1 MVITSLESERRYY
14 PNDIPFYTKFD
25 EKVLESFV
33 QERWKNPR
41 SQSMSII
48 LDNCIDPWEK
58 SASMKTLFLNG
69 RNLRT
74 SLFITMSFAHL
85 KPELRANID
94 FIFIAREKN
103 ERDLLKIYEQYGGMF
118 PTFEEFKQV
127 VDQCTKDAFTMLVI
141 DNTSRSDVFCWFKAE
156 PYPIVTEQI
165 LPGRTRSET
174 RMITSLS
181 A

>member
-1 MVITSLESERRYY
+1 
-14 PNDIPFYTKFD
+14 
-25 EKVLESFV
+25 
-33 QERWKNPR
+33 
-41 SQSMSII
+41 MSII

-118 PTFEEFKQV
+118 PTFEEFKQ
-127 VDQCTKDAFTMLVI
+127 LVI
-141 DNTSRSDVFCWFKAE
+141 DNTSRSNKIEDVFCWFKAE

-174 RMITSLS
+174 KRIRDLQFT
-181 A
+181 